1 MSTAA
6 ASDGWPV
13 KKRRAPIACTA
24 CHARKVRCNVV
35 LVGQPCSNCQQ
46 DQTQCALHVSAR
58 GKHKRRRLN
67 KNSHLH
73 TVTPPSLSSSGPTAD
88 AQTQPPATT
97 DFADSN
103 PSVTPPS
110 QPPSR
115 DEYESQA
122 NVEAYRNIVDAVETN
137 GAKVPLYVGELQS
150 LRFIF
155 HVARDKS
162 IASKA
167 HYLVPQPKRRQ
178 LSPEEYAC
186 LQAKGA
192 FSTES
197 DDLRNELLGL
207 FFDYVYPILPII
219 DPYDFRRRYEAG
231 GIQSI
236 SPLLLQ
242 SMFLAASN
250 FISTDGLKRSGWP
263 SLMHMKRRF
272 YERAKALYDFDYETD
287 KICLI
292 QSVLLLGYWLGQ
304 AHDRTDSWHWVG
316 VAISLSQS
324 VGLHRDPGFSDVPP
338 SQRSL
343 WRRIWWCCFYRDR
356 CIALGM
362 GRAFRINAEDC
373 DVKEL
378 TLEDLVHTA
387 KDSSTSSSSANLNLN
402 EESAA
407 IVVKCNNYAP
417 IFLEIVKL
425 SQILGEVLAS
435 VYRPRKE
442 PMSWSVIEYLEDKLA
457 RWQAALDPR
466 CRVDMPLTS
475 MNEPIAMT
483 LHKYYIQILHHV
495 TVVTMYKPFVFQDD
509 LLPTRPGSDICARI
523 AWEGCQLSAFAATDG
538 FRKLSELELVRFLP
552 PESVTML
559 ISIIAIL
566 FVAKCLSTGMKWHLA
581 SQNLDLA
588 MLVVQQLQE
597 KYLAARFI
605 FAYYTAA
612 FEKVAPS
619 QRPLLDSASAS
630 TTASSTLPAGSYS
643 NAFPNL
649 AVASATTTADIEN
662 VPRIYDAG
670 IDGRGG
676 PGTTSPF
683 DAVESFSS
691 GQEDHLSTWA
701 ECFPAS
707 MAADFDILFGAEGI
721 MRGFEELV

>member
-1 MSTAA
+1 MAGTTAIS
-6 ASDGWPV
+6 SDGRPV

-58 GKHKRRRLN
+58 GKHKRRKLN
-67 KNSHLH
+67 KDARGRCS
-73 TVTPPSLSSSGPTAD
+73 TPTSLSSAGPTSD
-88 AQTQPPATT
+88 AQVPPGPST
-97 DFADSN
+97 DLADSN
-103 PSVTPPS
+103 NSSSPAPE
-110 QPPSR
+110 PPSR
-115 DEYESQA
+115 DEYESRA
-122 NVEAYRNIVDAVETN
+122 NVEAYRNIVDAVETS

-197 DDLRNELLGL
+197 DDLRDELLSL
-207 FFDYVYPILPII
+207 FFDYVYPILPIV
-219 DPYDFRRRYEAG
+219 DPYDFRRRYDAG
-231 GIQSI
+231 GVQSI

-250 FISTDGLKRSGWP
+250 FISAEGLKRSGWP

-272 YERAKALYDFDYETD
+272 YERAKALYDFEYETD

-378 TLEDLVHTA
+378 TLEDLVYTA
-387 KDSSTSSSSANLNLN
+387 GTSSSNWNLNQ
-402 EESAA
+402 ESAA
-407 IVVKCNNYAP
+407 VVARCNSYAP
-417 IFLEIVKL
+417 LFLEIVKL

-435 VYRPRKE
+435 VYRPLRE
-442 PMSWSVIEYLEDKLA
+442 PSPWSVVEILEEKLA
-457 RWQAALDPR
+457 RWQVALDPR
-466 CRVDMPLTS
+466 CRIDTPLTS
-475 MNEPIAMT
+475 LNEPMAMT
-483 LHKYYIQILHHV
+483 LHKYYIQIL
-495 TVVTMYKPFVFQDD
+495 
-509 LLPTRPGSDICARI
+509 
-523 AWEGCQLSAFAATDG
+523 
-538 FRKLSELELVRFLP
+538 
-552 PESVTML
+552 
-559 ISIIAIL
+559 
-566 FVAKCLSTGMKWHLA
+566 
-581 SQNLDLA
+581 
-588 MLVVQQLQE
+588 QQ
-597 KYLAARFI
+597 
-605 FAYYTAA
+605 
-612 FEKVAPS
+612 
-619 QRPLLDSASAS
+619 
-630 TTASSTLPAGSYS
+630 
-643 NAFPNL
+643 
-649 AVASATTTADIEN
+649 
-662 VPRIYDAG
+662 
-670 IDGRGG
+670 
-676 PGTTSPF
+676 
-683 DAVESFSS
+683 
-691 GQEDHLSTWA
+691 
-701 ECFPAS
+701 
-707 MAADFDILFGAEGI
+707 
-721 MRGFEELV
+721 

>member
-1 MSTAA
+1 MSTAIT
-6 ASDGWPV
+6 SDGRPG

-46 DQTQCALHVSAR
+46 DQTECALHVSAR
-58 GKHKRRRLN
+58 GKHKRRKLKSNTHVRA
-67 KNSHLH
+67 
-73 TVTPPSLSSSGPTAD
+73 VTPASLSSAGPSAD
-88 AQTQPPATT
+88 ALNPPTATT
-97 DFADSN
+97 DLTDSN
-103 PSVTPPS
+103 RPICLPSE
-110 QPPSR
+110 PPSR
-115 DEYESQA
+115 DEYESKA
-122 NVEAYRNIVDAVETN
+122 NVEAYRNIVDAVQTS

-167 HYLVPQPKRRQ
+167 HYLVPPPKRRQ

-197 DDLRNELLGL
+197 DDLRDELLGL
-207 FFDYVYPILPII
+207 FFDYVYPILPIV

-231 GIQSI
+231 GVQSL

-263 SLMHMKRRF
+263 SLMHMKRKF
-272 YERAKALYDFDYETD
+272 YERAKALYDFEYETD

-324 VGLHRDPGFSDVPP
+324 VGLHRDPGSSDVPP
-338 SQRSL
+338 LQRSL
-343 WRRIWWCCFYRDR
+343 WRRIWWCCYYRDR

-362 GRAFRINAEDC
+362 GRAFRINAKDC

-387 KDSSTSSSSANLNLN
+387 ADSPTSSSHSNLN

-407 IVVKCNNYAP
+407 IVAKCNSYAP

-435 VYRPRKE
+435 VYRPRQE
-442 PMSWSVIEYLEDKLA
+442 PISWSAVELLEDKLA
-457 RWQAALDPR
+457 RWQVALDPR
-466 CRVDMPLTS
+466 CRVDTPLTAL
-475 MNEPIAMT
+475 NEPIAMT

-495 TVVTMYKPFVFQDD
+495 TVVTMYKPFVFQDG
-509 LLPTRPGSDICARI
+509 LLPTRPESDIRARI

-552 PESVTML
+552 PERQGNTTFFLFLRRFL
-559 ISIIAIL
+559 I
-566 FVAKCLSTGMKWHLA
+566 
-581 SQNLDLA
+581 
-588 MLVVQQLQE
+588 
-597 KYLAARFI
+597 
-605 FAYYTAA
+605 
-612 FEKVAPS
+612 
-619 QRPLLDSASAS
+619 
-630 TTASSTLPAGSYS
+630 
-643 NAFPNL
+643 
-649 AVASATTTADIEN
+649 
-662 VPRIYDAG
+662 
-670 IDGRGG
+670 
-676 PGTTSPF
+676 
-683 DAVESFSS
+683 
-691 GQEDHLSTWA
+691 
-701 ECFPAS
+701 
-707 MAADFDILFGAEGI
+707 
-721 MRGFEELV
+721 